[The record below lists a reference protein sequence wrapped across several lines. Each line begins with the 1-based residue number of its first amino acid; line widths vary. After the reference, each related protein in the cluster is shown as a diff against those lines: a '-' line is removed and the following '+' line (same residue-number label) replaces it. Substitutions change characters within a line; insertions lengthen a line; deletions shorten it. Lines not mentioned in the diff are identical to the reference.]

1 MTDYDSGM
9 VFRRACGGCGFDQS
23 VIWFEPIDDDPAG
36 GTSCSECGTVYALD
50 GTRDRARTETRR
62 TAGVEPPRSFSGIR
76 ATSRPDD

>member
-9 VFRRACGGCGFDQS
+9 VFGRACEGCGFDQS

-36 GTSCSECGTVYALD
+36 GTSCSECGTVYGLD
-50 GTRDRARTETRR
+50 GTRDRARTEARR
-62 TAGVEPPRSFSGIR
+62 TTGVEPPRSFSGIR